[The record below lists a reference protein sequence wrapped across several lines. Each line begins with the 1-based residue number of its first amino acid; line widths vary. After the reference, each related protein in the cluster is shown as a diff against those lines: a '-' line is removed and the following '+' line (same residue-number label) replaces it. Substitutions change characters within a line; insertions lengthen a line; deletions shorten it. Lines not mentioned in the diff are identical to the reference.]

1 MADSGVIKMF
11 MGEYHHNLDDKNRLV
26 IPANFRYELGD
37 KFIITHGLEKCLS
50 IYSMAEWE
58 TIVNKLKELPFTKKD
73 ARTFS
78 RTFFSGATVC
88 EIDKSGRIV
97 INKEMQ
103 AYANIQ
109 KDCVVIGAN
118 DRVEIWASEAW
129 NQFITDEGDKLSDI
143 AENLFTEVNL

>member
-1 MADSGVIKMF
+1 MF